1 MQFFRNI
8 QDPKRMIPFQFFFYT
23 LWTFLIRHP
32 QGRISILLNT
42 FMHPKGWNLV
52 VFSTILQF
60 SSNTISKKVYTK
72 SYKRNIFILTAKEQY
87 LGQCMSV
94 KLEYF
99 LHINFPNR
107 LQNIFVKMSSF
118 FSLLRLFPVTAF
130 TTIHALF
137 NFFQLRA
144 VLHFLCAM
152 HCGKIVCTKQKT
164 QKRILH
170 TDFDFFILHFFF

>member
-1 MQFFRNI
+1 
-8 QDPKRMIPFQFFFYT
+8 
-23 LWTFLIRHP
+23 
-32 QGRISILLNT
+32 
-42 FMHPKGWNLV
+42 
-52 VFSTILQF
+52 
-60 SSNTISKKVYTK
+60 
-72 SYKRNIFILTAKEQY
+72 
-87 LGQCMSV
+87 MSV

-170 TDFDFFILHFFF
+170 TDFDFFILHFFLLFHNVNTIRLKMYLEIVCNMELGHHCTVLGGAARQIHRGISCNFQLVRHRQTHKSILLIYLLYPYPISV